1 MKKEAMKSKGCG
13 EGVWEGLKEGK
24 GNEKYNCISI
34 SKIHARFARPWASS
48 EHLHAVLN
56 PS

>member
-24 GNEKYNCISI
+24 GNEKCNCISI
-34 SKIHARFARPWASS
+34 SKIYARFARPWAQF
-48 EHLHAVLN
+48 
-56 PS
+56 